1 MGNGVTEIPYN
12 GILQD
17 SLNAIKQAHRQLH
30 VVTGAAATTPAV
42 LMSRIELYGTLL
54 GEIADIR
61 SNLVAD
67 LECTLAGGQIPGQM
81 ECVRSDPL
89 QEVSSL

>member
-1 MGNGVTEIPYN
+1 LGNGVAEIPYN

-17 SLNAIKQAHRQLH
+17 SLSAIKQAHRQLH

-61 SNLVAD
+61 SNLVAY
-67 LECTLAGGQIPGQM
+67 LEFTCAGGQIPGRM